1 MRVSPLARQQQFA
14 VLVRYA
20 CVVMAH
26 RQTPR
31 VILRRP
37 RRGRF
42 DEGEILVTE
51 IGLGGAKFEHSAR
64 LDVRRRGML
73 SCGPLN
79 TSAIVRHS
87 ELLPSKTG
95 IVYQSGIEFVDLDP
109 SDRNL
114 LFDLLVQEAKEQVV
128 EWEAN
133 LAGDAPMGSRHTVVR
148 SAVAVRFLSLKLS
161 PGGWTRSITSD
172 PNQPIDGVAILE
184 DTPESEIEML
194 CTTYVEADEPA
205 RELMRRIA
213 TVAILERLRAQ

>member
-1 MRVSPLARQQQFA
+1 MCSQNIAG
-14 VLVRYA
+14 LVRYA
-20 CVVMAH
+20 RLVMPH

-64 LDVRRRGML
+64 LDVRCRGTL

-87 ELLPSKTG
+87 ELLPAKTG

-133 LAGDAPMGSRHTVVR
+133 LAGDAPMGSRHAVVR
-148 SAVAVRFLSLKLS
+148 SAVAVRFLSLKFS
-161 PGGWTRSITSD
+161 PNGWIRSITSD
-172 PNQPIDGVAILE
+172 PNQPIDGVAVLE

-194 CTTYVEADEPA
+194 RQTYASADDA
-205 RELMRRIA
+205 GRELMRRIA
-213 TVAILERLRAQ
+213 TVAILERLRGQ